1 MTQQELTKQAF
12 DALYKELQQYKD
24 GFLHQ
29 VERPLLLDLILFYD
43 SMNWFSQSVDRGDMD
58 EAALADSFQFLMD
71 ELLELLFRRDV
82 HPMQPSTEFDR
93 TKHTA
98 VRTVP
103 SPAQTMNKRISRVLK
118 RGFTQG
124 ERILRNEEVEIF
136 SDQ

>member
-1 MTQQELTKQAF
+1 MTQQELTKHAF

-103 SPAQTMNKRISRVLK
+103 SPSHTMNKRISRVLK